1 MKDWPLPRRFR
12 FAGDRCGIRGNDPRK
27 DLALLVSEIPA
38 AAAGAFTQNRVCAA
52 PVQVSRQRVP
62 TGDARAIIVCSG
74 NANAC
79 TGPQGLRDA
88 LRMTDLTAELLGCEP
103 RQVLVCST
111 GIIGRLLPM
120 DRVEA
125 GIRQLVPQLR
135 ADSRALQ
142 AAAEAILTTDSRT
155 KIAARQ
161 LSLAGQE
168 IRLLGLAKGAA
179 MIGPHMATMLAFV
192 LTDAAIAPADLDRAL
207 RQAVDRSF
215 HCISVDAH
223 TSTNDTV
230 LTLANAAAGSE
241 PLVGEKLE
249 QFTAALTEV
258 CAALA
263 REIVADAEGAS
274 HLITLEILGLPSE
287 SDARQIARTIAA
299 SPLVKTAIF
308 GADPNWGRILSAAGY
323 AGVAFAEQEVSLW
336 IGDWL
341 VYERGQ
347 PCPFDTASVANYL
360 RQNREVTIRLQ
371 FRSGSAGCRFWTS
384 DLTYDYVR
392 LNAEYTT

>member
-27 DLALLVSEIPA
+27 DLALLMSEIPA
-38 AAAGAFTQNRVCAA
+38 AAAGVFTQNRVCAA

-62 TGDARAIIVCSG
+62 AGDARAIIICSG

-88 LRMTDLTAELLGCEP
+88 LRMTDLTAELLGCQP

-135 ADSRALQ
+135 EDSRALQ

-161 LSLAGQE
+161 LSLSGQE

-179 MIGPHMATMLAFV
+179 MIGPQMATMLAFV
-192 LTDAAIAPADLDRAL
+192 LTDAAIAPCR
-207 RQAVDRSF
+207 
-215 HCISVDAH
+215 
-223 TSTNDTV
+223 
-230 LTLANAAAGSE
+230 
-241 PLVGEKLE
+241 P
-249 QFTAALTEV
+249 
-258 CAALA
+258 
-263 REIVADAEGAS
+263 
-274 HLITLEILGLPSE
+274 
-287 SDARQIARTIAA
+287 
-299 SPLVKTAIF
+299 
-308 GADPNWGRILSAAGY
+308 
-323 AGVAFAEQEVSLW
+323 
-336 IGDWL
+336 
-341 VYERGQ
+341 
-347 PCPFDTASVANYL
+347 
-360 RQNREVTIRLQ
+360 
-371 FRSGSAGCRFWTS
+371 RSGTAPGGGSQFPLHQRGRS
-384 DLTYDYVR
+384 HQHQ
-392 LNAEYTT
+392 